1 MILLT
6 VFQQGRCYF
15 CFLEKK
21 RLMMKTTIITLI
33 LILGITT
40 MTYSNDK
47 YEKATFGAGCFWG
60 VEDAFMQLEGVIET
74 TVGYLGGTLE
84 DPSYKD
90 VCTDKTGPAEV
101 VQIIF
106 DPSKVSYEQLL
117 ELFWKIHNPTQLNR
131 QGPDV
136 GTQYRSAIFYHNEA
150 QKQMAEKSKEA
161 LVQSGKYDRPVVT
174 EITPAST
181 FYKAEEYHQEY
192 LKKNGHSSCHF

>member
-6 VFQQGRCYF
+6 VFQEGRCYF
-15 CFLEKK
+15 CFSEKK

-84 DPSYKD
+84 KSF
-90 VCTDKTGPAEV
+90 
-101 VQIIF
+101 VQRC
-106 DPSKVSYEQLL
+106 L
-117 ELFWKIHNPTQLNR
+117 HR
-131 QGPDV
+131 
-136 GTQYRSAIFYHNEA
+136 
-150 QKQMAEKSKEA
+150 
-161 LVQSGKYDRPVVT
+161 
-174 EITPAST
+174 
-181 FYKAEEYHQEY
+181 
-192 LKKNGHSSCHF
+192 